1 MNLNIF
7 VGIFVALMAI
17 YFGAPDIRQDV
28 GVYWAADAFILVFLG
43 TIGSTLISTS
53 FKDFNAL
60 FKLFRVVFFSKK
72 KFLSTMDSINAMIS
86 ISEEA
91 QHVSRQALPEKVK
104 GTKDPFLMRS
114 LEMVAGGLDKEF
126 ILQTLETDID
136 EIRNRHAKK
145 VITVRTMGSFAPM
158 FGMAGTVIGVIQV
171 LKNVTDIDNIV
182 SGMALAL
189 LTTLYGLFFA
199 SILFM
204 PLANKL
210 KDLSEEEILSK
221 QVILQGIEM
230 ILDKEIPL
238 KVEKYLTAFLNSN
251 EKEKIKD
258 KK

>member
-60 FKLFRVVFFSKK
+60 FKLFRVVLFSKK

-91 QHVSRQALPEKVK
+91 QPSRQALPEKVK

-221 QVILQGIEM
+221 QVIY
-230 ILDKEIPL
+230 KEL
-238 KVEKYLTAFLNSN
+238 KWF
-251 EKEKIKD
+251 
-258 KK
+258 